1 MRNKRILL
9 SLILMVLLINII
21 NPIVAFADDNN
32 KKKKNVAK
40 DGVFDEF
47 NVTYDGEKLD
57 PGIDQTD
64 GAGWKGII
72 LRYRKFIVGIAGVA
86 AVTMV
91 LLFIFQFIKLGQSAG
106 NPQARAQALTGVLW
120 TGVAAAGLGAVA
132 IITSLFYGAIKNQ

>member
-9 SLILMVLLINII
+9 SLLLMVLLINVIS
-21 NPIVAFADDNN
+21 PIVAFAG
-32 KKKKNVAK
+32 

-47 NVTYDGEKLD
+47 NVTYDGNKLD
-57 PGIDQTD
+57 PGISQDG

-72 LRYRKFIVGIAGVA
+72 IRYRKFIVGIAGVA

-106 NPQARAQALTGVLW
+106 NPQARAQALTGVMW